1 MTPDALIAS
10 LMEIERHVFRIGW
23 DQPVRLFA
31 LVPTQQLLAAEP
43 ALAHHAANSDDPDAL
58 SAVEQDEFHSGGDIA
73 EDLERITW
81 PTTVV
86 GCAIALE
93 RVLLPAEAEAT
104 IPDDPDEA
112 ASFVAKHPLRQDV
125 RVVVGVLRD
134 GTSHGLARLKSN
146 TEDLMGASDL
156 VPGLTRALART
167 LED

>member
-1 MTPDALIAS
+1 MTPDVLIAS
-10 LMEIERHVFRIGW
+10 LMEIERHVSRIGW

-43 ALAHHAANSDDPDAL
+43 ALALHANNADDPDAL
-58 SAVEQDEFHSGGDIA
+58 SAVEQDEFHSGGDIQ
-73 EDLERITW
+73 EELERIAW
-81 PTTVV
+81 PDAVA

-93 RVLLPAEAEAT
+93 RVMVPADVEAS

-112 ASFVAKHPLRQDV
+112 ASFVAKHPRRQDV
-125 RVVVGVLRD
+125 RVVVGVLRN
-134 GTSHGLARLKSN
+134 GTSHGLARLKTN
-146 TEDLMGASDL
+146 PEDLMGASDL